1 MSNAADETP
10 NITNPAEPNPANP
23 EPTVDS
29 CSRESTS
36 AGDKILKNSTPVRHP
51 CRYTPP
57 VPTSPLVL
65 GTSPGHTRQAIRT
78 PRAVSLVEYLREEPR
93 TLHIDPHLFPT
104 GLKPGDVVEVWG
116 NANCGKSMLA
126 VSLVATALLPLV
138 WCGVQIGGCDAGV
151 LFIDCDQHFS
161 VFQLVNLMYCKV
173 KTRLKLARSALKEH
187 RQGKVANTMII
198 TNIQELTELLRCSTA
213 ALKDKVQDM
222 VQGRLKSFHY
232 IRCLESVQY
241 PIALASM
248 DEHLARNS
256 DVCLLVVD
264 SLSAFTWYDWIYRA
278 GGKFAELK
286 KYYDKV
292 LGALLANVKKYKVAL
307 IAVKQALFLKTSED
321 TTRKTV
327 NDDDE
332 RDESVMLED
341 DDMEEGDM
349 MKNMMESEYLGY
361 AWVST
366 VTCRVITTKVRVT
379 KGLLSVAP
387 GNKNARNVDS
397 NCDVKEE
404 LFSAEVIRNRESEKL
419 HFVITEEGAVW
430 RQTA

>member
-36 AGDKILKNSTPVRHP
+36 AGDKILKSSTPVRHP

-104 GLKPGDVVEVWG
+104 GLKPGDVVE
-116 NANCGKSMLA
+116 
-126 VSLVATALLPLV
+126 
-138 WCGVQIGGCDAGV
+138 
-151 LFIDCDQHFS
+151 
-161 VFQLVNLMYCKV
+161 
-173 KTRLKLARSALKEH
+173 
-187 RQGKVANTMII
+187 
-198 TNIQELTELLRCSTA
+198 
-213 ALKDKVQDM
+213 
-222 VQGRLKSFHY
+222 SFHY